1 MLVSAPVRVAHVLN
15 VPCPHSWGH
24 VFSATLPDIKTPVS
38 ENPARRAR
46 PVTRAPMFSPTYT
59 KAPHVPP
66 PHWRQI
72 VSLLSF
78 SDPDSTWL
86 TITNIILGAVVILCV
101 AIMLGGIAHEF
112 ISRAR
117 KRRRID
123 AELDRDM
130 RLLNDDHA
138 FDSPNLGIT
147 MADGGEKHEP

>member
-1 MLVSAPVRVAHVLN
+1 M
-15 VPCPHSWGH
+15 
-24 VFSATLPDIKTPVS
+24 
-38 ENPARRAR
+38 
-46 PVTRAPMFSPTYT
+46 
-59 KAPHVPP
+59 
-66 PHWRQI
+66 
-72 VSLLSF
+72 SLLNW

-86 TITNIILGAVVILCV
+86 NITNIVLGVVVALCAAV
-101 AIMLGGIAHEF
+101 MLGGIAHEF

-147 MADGGEKHEP
+147 LADGGEKRKP